1 MSNAFSGYVGSWLCD
16 ENGVFDPVPTVS
28 FDFPVL
34 LEGTIPGLTLTWSTI
49 YGEWASEFRL
59 TAYHGDRSVFTKT
72 LTNDNIST
80 LIEADI
86 RGYTKLT
93 IEILRWSKPY
103 RRARMEGV
111 VFGIQKVY
119 RKSDI
124 MSYNAT
130 MYVNPLSA
138 ELPKSEITFE
148 IKNLNG
154 AFNPDNPQGVEK
166 YIMERQRVTVS
177 YGYKLGDMVEW
188 IDGGI
193 FYLSEWETPQ
203 NGITATLKARDTFEL
218 MTDTYNGPTRG
229 TLYQIAKAALVQAN
243 LPSLPN
249 GYSCWFLHP
258 YLERVVVPE
267 DAELRDCS
275 IAEVLQYVANAGCCV
290 LYQNRKGQVRIEP
303 LLRSITD
310 YSIDRFNSYADSEL
324 VLTKPLKTV
333 AVNRDRYILPVAR
346 NGTTQPI
353 ENPLI
358 SDKQAPA
365 VAEWAAEFLANRRT
379 VSGAFRADPRLDPL
393 DIVTNVNQFSTSRV
407 VVSEVKFSYK
417 GAFRGSYRG
426 RGVDQLFGKYFHV
439 GELYTGE
446 V

>member
-365 VAEWAAEFLANRRT
+365 VAL
-379 VSGAFRADPRLDPL
+379 
-393 DIVTNVNQFSTSRV
+393 
-407 VVSEVKFSYK
+407 
-417 GAFRGSYRG
+417 YRG
-426 RGVDQLFGKYFHV
+426 PFGQTQ
-439 GELYTGE
+439 GLTRWTL
-446 V
+446 

>member
-34 LEGTIPGLTLTWSTI
+34 LEGTIQGLTLTWSTI

-130 MYVNPLSA
+130 MYVNLLSA

-203 NGITATLKARDTFEL
+203 NGITATLKARDAFEL

-229 TLYQIAKAALVQAN
+229 TLYQIAKAALTQADI
-243 LPSLPN
+243 PSLPD
-249 GYSCWFLHP
+249 GHPRWFLHP
-258 YLERVVVPE
+258 YLERVSVP
-267 DAELRDCS
+267 DYAELRDCS

-290 LYQNRKGQVRIEP
+290 LYQNRRGQVRIEP
-303 LLRSITD
+303 LLRNLTD

-324 VLTKPLKTV
+324 VLTKPLKAV

>member
-119 RKSDI
+119 GKSDI

-130 MYVNPLSA
+130 MYVNLLSA

-193 FYLSEWETPQ
+193 FYLSEWDTPQ
-203 NGITATLKARDTFEL
+203 NGITATLKARDAFEL
-218 MTDTYNGPTRG
+218 MTDTYTGPAQG
-229 TLYQIAKAALVQAN
+229 TLYQIAKAALTQADI
-243 LPSLPN
+243 PSLPD
-249 GYSCWFLHP
+249 GHPRWFLHP
-258 YLERVVVPE
+258 YLERVSVP
-267 DAELRDCS
+267 DYAELRDCS

-290 LYQNRKGQVRIEP
+290 LYQNRRGQVRIEP
-303 LLRSITD
+303 LLRNLTD

-324 VLTKPLKTV
+324 VLTKPLKAV

-365 VAEWAAEFLANRRT
+365 VAEWVAELLANRRT
-379 VSGAFRADPRLDPL
+379 LSGAFRVDPRLDPL
-393 DIVTNVNQFSTSRV
+393 DIVTNVNQFSASRV
-407 VVSEVKFSYK
+407 VVSEVKFSYN

>member
-379 VSGAFRADPRLDPL
+379 LSGAFRADPRLDPL

>member
-1 MSNAFSGYVGSWLCD
+1 MSNAYAGYAGSWLCD
-16 ENGVFDPVPTVS
+16 ENGVFDPVPTIS

-49 YGEWASEFRL
+49 YGEWASEFRI
-59 TAYHGDRSVFTKT
+59 TAYNGDKSVFIQTFV
-72 LTNDNIST
+72 NDGIT
-80 LIEADI
+80 ALVEADI

-119 RKSDI
+119 GKSDI
-124 MSYNAT
+124 MSYSAT
-130 MYVNPLSA
+130 MHVNPLSA

-154 AFNPDNPQGVEK
+154 EFNPDNPQGAEK

-177 YGYKLGDMVEW
+177 YGYKLGDTVEW
-188 IDGGI
+188 IPGGI
-193 FYLSEWETPQ
+193 FYLSDWETPQ
-203 NGITATLKARDTFEL
+203 NGITATLKARDAFEL
-218 MTDTYNGPTRG
+218 MADTYTGPARG
-229 TLYQIAKAALVQAN
+229 TLYQIAKAALTQAN
-243 LPSLPN
+243 LPSLPD
-249 GYSCWFLHP
+249 GHPRWFLHP
-258 YLERVVVPE
+258 YLERVTVSE
-267 DAELRDCS
+267 DAELRNCS
-275 IAEVLQYVANAGCCV
+275 IAEVLQYAANAGCCV
-290 LYQNRKGQVRIEP
+290 LYQNRRGQVRIEP
-303 LLRSITD
+303 LLRNLTD
-310 YSIDRFNSYADSEL
+310 YSIDRFNSYSDSEL
-324 VLTKPLKTV
+324 ALTKPLK
-333 AVNRDRYILPVAR
+333 AVVVNGNRYVLPIAR

-365 VAEWAAEFLANRRT
+365 VAEWAAELLTNRRT

-393 DIVTNVNQFSTSRV
+393 DIVTNVNQFSASRV
-407 VVSEVKFSYK
+407 VVSEVKFSYN
-417 GAFRGSYRG
+417 GAVRGSYRG
-426 RGVDQLFGKYFHV
+426 RGVGQLFGKYFHA

>member
-1 MSNAFSGYVGSWLCD
+1 
-16 ENGVFDPVPTVS
+16 
-28 FDFPVL
+28 
-34 LEGTIPGLTLTWSTI
+34 
-49 YGEWASEFRL
+49 
-59 TAYHGDRSVFTKT
+59 
-72 LTNDNIST
+72 
-80 LIEADI
+80 
-86 RGYTKLT
+86 
-93 IEILRWSKPY
+93 
-103 RRARMEGV
+103 MEGV

-119 RKSDI
+119 GKSDI
-124 MSYNAT
+124 MSYSAT
-130 MYVNPLSA
+130 MYANPLSA

-193 FYLSEWETPQ
+193 FYLSEWDTPQ
-203 NGITATLKARDTFEL
+203 NGITATLKARDAFEL
-218 MTDTYNGPTRG
+218 MTDTYTGPAQG
-229 TLYQIAKAALVQAN
+229 TLYQIAKAALTQADI
-243 LPSLPN
+243 PSLPD
-249 GYSCWFLHP
+249 GHPRWFLHP
-258 YLERVVVPE
+258 YLERVSVP
-267 DAELRDCS
+267 DYAELRDCS

-290 LYQNRKGQVRIEP
+290 LYQNRRGQVRIEP
-303 LLRSITD
+303 LLRNLTD

-324 VLTKPLKTV
+324 VLTKPLKAV

-365 VAEWAAEFLANRRT
+365 VAEWVAELLANRRT
-379 VSGAFRADPRLDPL
+379 LSGAFRVDPRLDPL
-393 DIVTNVNQFSTSRV
+393 DIVTNVNQFSASRV
-407 VVSEVKFSYK
+407 VVSEVKFSYN

>member
-379 VSGAFRADPRLDPL
+379 LSGAFRADPRLDPL

-426 RGVDQLFGKYFHV
+426 RLFGKYFHV

>member
-138 ELPKSEITFE
+138 ELP
-148 IKNLNG
+148 
-154 AFNPDNPQGVEK
+154 
-166 YIMERQRVTVS
+166 VS

-379 VSGAFRADPRLDPL
+379 LSGAFRADPRLDPL